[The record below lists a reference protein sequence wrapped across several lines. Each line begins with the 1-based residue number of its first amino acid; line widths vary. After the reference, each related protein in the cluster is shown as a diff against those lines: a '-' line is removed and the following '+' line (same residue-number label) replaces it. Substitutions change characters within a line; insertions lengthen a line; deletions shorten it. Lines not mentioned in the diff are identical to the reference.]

1 MIAGHDIGAAP
12 KAMWGDSDYEYWHTF
27 DADQER
33 LLESRLRDRLASFE
47 LSEGKSRGGMVGGAD
62 QCWQVRPF

>member
-12 KAMWGDSDYEYWHTF
+12 KAMWGDSDYEYRYIF

-47 LSEGKSRGGMVGGAD
+47 LSEGKPRGGVLG
-62 QCWQVRPF
+62 